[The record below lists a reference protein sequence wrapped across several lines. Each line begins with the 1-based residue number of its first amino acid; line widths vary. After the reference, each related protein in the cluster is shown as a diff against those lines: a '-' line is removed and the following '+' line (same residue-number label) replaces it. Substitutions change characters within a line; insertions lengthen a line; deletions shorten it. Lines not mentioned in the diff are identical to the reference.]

1 MRVSHDLVR
10 RRAINPKP
18 QIIRDG
24 AVAGALGAATV
35 AIWFLLFDFSRGSPL
50 ETPALLAMALFRG
63 YGARGP
69 ILPLA
74 MEYSVVHLTAFVIF
88 GISGAIL
95 VEAAERKRSLL
106 PPLLMVLAVF
116 EALFVVLVIVLGPE
130 LQGALSWWSVLVG
143 NLLATAVMVGYFFA
157 RHPRLA
163 EHLFGVWVSVLAEG
177 GAAGVT
183 GGAVVVFWFLLHDLG
198 SGSNPFRTPSLLA
211 GAILEGPHHTA
222 AVAVSS
228 PLVLGYTV
236 LHFAVFIA
244 FGVIAACLAAA
255 VDELMLWTAFL
266 LLFTVFQAFFVG
278 FAPLLSDLLLKQIS
292 WGTIEAGNLLSS
304 AAMLGFFYLRRRA
317 LRLPSRN
324 VDAAQIA
331 PSENPA

>member
-1 MRVSHDLVR
+1 MNS
-10 RRAINPKP
+10 KT

-24 AVAGALGAATV
+24 AVAGALGATTV

-50 ETPALLAMALFRG
+50 ETPALLAVALFHGHGTR
-63 YGARGP
+63 AS

-74 MEYSVVHLTAFVIF
+74 AEYSVVHLTAFVLF
-88 GISGAIL
+88 GISSAIL
-95 VEAAERKRSLL
+95 LEAAERKHSLL

-116 EALFVVLVIVLGPE
+116 EGLFVALVVLLGPE

-163 EHLFGVWVSVLAEG
+163 EHLFGPWVSVLAEG
-177 GAAGVT
+177 AAAGVV
-183 GGAVVVFWFLLHDLG
+183 GGAVVVMWFLLHDLG
-198 SGSNPFRTPSLLA
+198 SGSNPFRTPALLA
-211 GAILEGPHHTA
+211 GVLLEGARNPA
-222 AVAVSS
+222 AAAVSS

-244 FGVIAACLAAA
+244 FGVIAACMAASL
-255 VDELMLWTAFL
+255 DELMIWTAFL

-278 FAPLLSDLLLKQIS
+278 FAPLLSDALLKQIG
-292 WGTIEAGNLLSS
+292 WGAIEAGNLLSS
-304 AAMLGFFYLRRRA
+304 GAMLGFFYLRRRV

-324 VDAAQIA
+324 LKQTYG
-331 PSENPA
+331 PPRENPGLSSSV